1 MFNVALDWKF
11 LFVSELYWSGWP
23 TLNYKPS
30 TVMYNLPYFKEQDAE
45 EVLQFMRE
53 HPFIFLTGSDIANKP
68 VATQVP
74 VFIDEKDG
82 KLFLSGHMMRQ
93 TDHHKAFEKN
103 QNVLAVFT
111 GPHTY
116 VSATW
121 YTKAMGSTWNYMSVH
136 AHGTIRFGD
145 KEELISV
152 LRRLTL
158 HYENGN
164 TQSTTVFDNLPAD
177 YTESMM
183 KGIVPFEIEV
193 NDLQHVFKLSQ
204 NRDEESYD
212 NIIVQLKRKG
222 GDAAAIAEIMEK
234 RKSKLFPS

>member
-1 MFNVALDWKF
+1 
-11 LFVSELYWSGWP
+11 
-23 TLNYKPS
+23 
-30 TVMYNLPYFKEQDAE
+30 MYNLPYFKEQDAE

-53 HPFIFLTGSDIANKP
+53 HPFIFLTGSDLANRP

-82 KLFLSGHMMRQ
+82 KLFLSGHIMRQ
-93 TDHHKAFEKN
+93 TDHHKAFEQNK
-103 QNVLAVFT
+103 NVLAVFT

-121 YTKAMGSTWNYMSVH
+121 YTKPVGSTWNYMSVH

-145 KEELISV
+145 KEELVSV

-164 TQSTTVFDNLPAD
+164 TQSSTVFDNLPAD

-183 KGIVPFEIEV
+183 KGIVPFEIEI

-212 NIIVQLKRKG
+212 NIIIELEKQDEAGKY
-222 GDAAAIAEIMEK
+222 IAKKMRE
-234 RKSKLFPS
+234 RKSQLFKG